1 MGEKRREIK
10 STREPN
16 LGNNL
21 ILLLLV
27 FGRTGVC
34 CLRAEEML
42 EKKQQKD
49 CVLKK
54 IKKNICLKKD
64 REKWKSKKRRV

>member
-1 MGEKRREIK
+1 MGKNEGEEREWEMK
-10 STREPN
+10 KKPEEPN

-34 CLRAEEML
+34 CLRAEDVGINN
-42 EKKQQKD
+42 KKRLYFKEN
-49 CVLKK
+49 KK
-54 IKKNICLKKD
+54 IY
-64 REKWKSKKRRV
+64 V